1 MVVKYWMMVDLRSLL
16 APDNNAA
23 ARLLGVLPVNAHVI
37 NARSSQQLSPVG
49 RKDGHLPSLEHAT
62 PFVASV

>member
-1 MVVKYWMMVDLRSLL
+1 
-16 APDNNAA
+16 
-23 ARLLGVLPVNAHVI
+23 LPVDAHVI
-37 NARSSQQLSPVG
+37 NVRSSEQLLPVV